1 MLPKRVPIK
10 KTSTKTVEKRRSETV
25 RRQNL
30 NRRREVERR
39 RKMTQINAALNR
51 LSKKFRR
58 VNIPRNT
65 FNVGTVTSGNDRYLS
80 VRLSRKT
87 IKELQNVYKKTWEQR
102 VEYGGSIPFTL
113 SNTRNYV
120 RFGTPT
126 VSTNQKLTSV
136 TPTQEDMTQYIV
148 YHTHPV
154 PEQNRTLFTYP
165 SGTDFRTYISYYPTI
180 QANIILE
187 NQGYYII
194 DLIETNMNKPNPDE
208 VVAEFNR
215 FLSSREFQRVSVNWS
230 NLEYFQTTPD
240 QWKRAV
246 NGYIDPIMR
255 RKFGISIKYY
265 TWDQLGEITLL
276 DKNVIMN
283 VG

>member
-1 MLPKRVPIK
+1 MVSIK
-10 KTSTKTVEKRRSETV
+10 KTSTKTVEKRRAETV

-87 IKELQNVYKKTWEQR
+87 IKELQDIYKKTWEQR

-120 RFGTPT
+120 RFSTPT
-126 VSTNQKLTSV
+126 VSTNQQLASV

-230 NLEYFQTTPD
+230 NLEYFQTTPT

-246 NGYIDPIMR
+246 NNYIDPIMR
-255 RKFGISIKYY
+255 RKFGISVKYY

>member
-1 MLPKRVPIK
+1 MVSIK
-10 KTSTKTVEKRRSETV
+10 KTSTKTVEKRRAETV

-87 IKELQNVYKKTWEQR
+87 IKELQDIYKKTWEQR

-126 VSTNQKLTSV
+126 VSTNQQLTSV

-154 PEQNRTLFTYP
+154 PENNKPLFTYP
-165 SGTDFRTYISYYPTI
+165 SETDFRTYISYYPTI
-180 QANIILE
+180 QANLILE
-187 NQGYYII
+187 YQGYYII

-230 NLEYFQTTPD
+230 NLEYFQTTPT

-246 NGYIDPIMR
+246 NNYIDPIMR
-255 RKFGISIKYY
+255 RKFGISVKYY

-283 VG
+283 IG

>member
-1 MLPKRVPIK
+1 MVSVK

-65 FNVGTVTSGNDRYLS
+65 FNVGTVTASDGNVLS

-87 IKELQNVYKKTWEQR
+87 IKELQDIYKKTWEQR

-120 RFGTPT
+120 RFSTPT
-126 VSTNQKLTSV
+126 VSTNQQLASV

-230 NLEYFQTTPD
+230 NLEYFQTTPT

-246 NGYIDPIMR
+246 NNYIDPIMR
-255 RKFGISIKYY
+255 RKFGISVKYY

-283 VG
+283 IG

>member
-1 MLPKRVPIK
+1 MLSKREPIK
-10 KTSTKTVEKRRSETV
+10 KTSTKTVEKRRSETARMQALV
-25 RRQNL
+25 
-30 NRRREVERR
+30 RRREVERR

-65 FNVGTVTSGNDRYLS
+65 FNVGTVTGGNDRYLS

-87 IKELQNVYKKTWEQR
+87 INELQNVYKKTWEQR
-102 VEYGGSIPFTL
+102 IEYGGSIPFTL

-126 VSTNQKLTSV
+126 VSTNQKLASV

-154 PEQNRTLFTYP
+154 PENNSSLFTYP
-165 SGTDFRTYISYYPTI
+165 SETDFRTYISYYPTI

-208 VVAEFNR
+208 VVTVFKR
-215 FLSSREFQRVSVNWS
+215 FLTSGEFRRVSVNLS
-230 NLEYFQTTPD
+230 NLVYIQTTPG
-240 QWKRAV
+240 QWKKAV

-255 RKFGISIKYY
+255 KKFGISIKYY
-265 TWDQLGEITLL
+265 TWDELGEITLL

>member
-1 MLPKRVPIK
+1 MVSVK

-120 RFGTPT
+120 RFSTPT
-126 VSTNQKLTSV
+126 VSTNQQLASV

-180 QANIILE
+180 QANLILE
-187 NQGYYII
+187 YQGYYII

>member
-1 MLPKRVPIK
+1 MVSAK
-10 KTSTKTVEKRRSETV
+10 KTSTKTVEKRKSETA
-25 RRQNL
+25 RRQTL
-30 NRRREVERR
+30 SRRRDLDRR
-39 RKMTQINAALNR
+39 RRMSRIDAAINR
-51 LSKKFRR
+51 LARNFKR
-58 VNIPRNT
+58 VNIPRDA
-65 FNVGTVTSGNDRYLS
+65 FNLGTVTASDGNVLS

-87 IKELQNVYKKTWEQR
+87 IKELQDIYKKTWEQR
-102 VEYGGSIPFTL
+102 VEYAGSIPFTV

-120 RFGTPT
+120 RFSRPT
-126 VSTNQKLTSV
+126 ARTNQQLATV
-136 TPTQEDMTQYIV
+136 QPTQEEMTQYIV

-154 PEQNRTLFTYP
+154 PEYATPLFTYP
-165 SGTDFRTYISYYPTI
+165 SDSDFRVYINEYPNM
-180 QANIILE
+180 QANLILE

-194 DLIETNMNKPNPDE
+194 DLIETNLNKPKISD
-208 VVAEFNR
+208 VTREFNR
-215 FLSSREFQRVSVNWS
+215 LIQDREFQRVSVTWS
-230 NLEYFQTTPD
+230 NLAYIQTTPT

-246 NGYIDPIMR
+246 NNYIDPIMR

>member
-30 NRRREVERR
+30 NRRHEVERR

-58 VNIPRNT
+58 VNIPMNT

-154 PEQNRTLFTYP
+154 PNQNRALFTYP
-165 SGTDFRTYISYYPTI
+165 SATDFRTYISYYPTI

-246 NGYIDPIMR
+246 NGYVDPIMR
-255 RKFGISIKYY
+255 KKFGISIKYY
-265 TWDQLGEITLL
+265 TWDELGEITLL

-283 VG
+283 IG

>member
-1 MLPKRVPIK
+1 MLSKRTPIK
-10 KTSTKTVEKRRSETV
+10 RINTKTVEKRRAEAV
-25 RRQNL
+25 RRQAL

-58 VNIPRNT
+58 VNIPRNA
-65 FNVGTVTSGNDRYLS
+65 FNVGTVTGGNDRYLS

-87 IKELQNVYKKTWEQR
+87 IRELQNVYKKTWEQR

-120 RFGTPT
+120 KFGTPT
-126 VSTNQKLTSV
+126 ASTNNQLASV

-154 PEQNRTLFTYP
+154 PEQNEPLFTYP
-165 SGTDFRTYISYYPTI
+165 SDTDFRTYISYYPVI

-208 VVAEFNR
+208 VVAEFKR
-215 FLSSREFQRVSVNWS
+215 FLNSREFRRVSVNWS
-230 NLEYFQTTPD
+230 NLAYIQTTPN
-240 QWKRAV
+240 QWKRTV
-246 NGYIDPIMR
+246 NNYIDPIMR

-283 VG
+283 IG

>member
-1 MLPKRVPIK
+1 M
-10 KTSTKTVEKRRSETV
+10 V
-25 RRQNL
+25 RRQAL

-87 IKELQNVYKKTWEQR
+87 INELQNVYKKTWEQR

-120 RFGTPT
+120 KFGTPT
-126 VSTNQKLTSV
+126 VSTNQQLASV

-154 PEQNRTLFTYP
+154 PEQNAPLFTYP
-165 SGTDFRTYISYYPTI
+165 SGTDFRTYISYYPAI

-208 VVAEFNR
+208 VVTEFNR
-215 FLSSREFQRVSVNWS
+215 FLRSGEFRRVSVNWS
-230 NLEYFQTTPD
+230 NLVYIQTTPG
-240 QWKRAV
+240 QWKKAV

-255 RKFGISIKYY
+255 KKFGISIKYY
-265 TWDQLGEITLL
+265 TWDELGEITLL

>member
-1 MLPKRVPIK
+1 MVSIK
-10 KTSTKTVEKRRSETV
+10 KTSTNTVEKRRSEAV

-58 VNIPRNT
+58 VNIPRNA

-102 VEYGGSIPFTL
+102 VEYAGSIPFTL
-113 SNTRNYV
+113 TNTRNYV

-126 VSTNQKLTSV
+126 ARTNQQLASV
-136 TPTQEDMTQYIV
+136 TPTQEEMTQYIV

-154 PEQNRTLFTYP
+154 PENNKPLFTYP
-165 SGTDFRTYISYYPTI
+165 SEADFRTYINYYPSM
-180 QANIILE
+180 QANLILE

-194 DLIETNMNKPNPDE
+194 DLIETNMNKPNPDD
-208 VVAEFNR
+208 VVTEFNNFVR
-215 FLSSREFQRVSVNWS
+215 SREFQRVSVNWS
-230 NLEYFQTTPD
+230 NLAYIQTTAD

-265 TWDQLGEITLL
+265 TWDELGEITLL

-283 VG
+283 IG

>member
-1 MLPKRVPIK
+1 MLPKRESIK
-10 KTSTKTVEKRRSETV
+10 KTSTNTVEKRRSEAV

-58 VNIPRNT
+58 VNIPRNA

-102 VEYGGSIPFTL
+102 VEYAGSIPFTL
-113 SNTRNYV
+113 MNTRNYV

-126 VSTNQKLTSV
+126 ARTNQQLASV
-136 TPTQEDMTQYIV
+136 TPTQEEMTQYIV

-154 PEQNRTLFTYP
+154 PENNKPLFTYP
-165 SGTDFRTYISYYPTI
+165 SEADFRTYINYYPSM
-180 QANIILE
+180 QANLILE

-194 DLIETNMNKPNPDE
+194 DLIETNMNKPNPDD
-208 VVAEFNR
+208 VVTEFNNFVR
-215 FLSSREFQRVSVNWS
+215 SREFQRVSVNWS
-230 NLEYFQTTPD
+230 NLAYIQTTAD

-265 TWDQLGEITLL
+265 TWDELGEITLL

>member
-154 PEQNRTLFTYP
+154 PNQNRALFTYP
-165 SGTDFRTYISYYPTI
+165 SATDFRTYISYYPAI

-215 FLSSREFQRVSVNWS
+215 FLTSRELRRVSVNWS
-230 NLEYFQTTPD
+230 NLVYIQTTPD
-240 QWKRAV
+240 QWKRTV
-246 NGYIDPIMR
+246 NGYVDPIMR
-255 RKFGISIKYY
+255 KKFGISIKYY
-265 TWDQLGEITLL
+265 TWDELGEITLL

>member
-1 MLPKRVPIK
+1 MVSVK
-10 KTSTKTVEKRRSETV
+10 KTSTKTVEKRKSETV
-25 RRQNL
+25 RRQAL
-30 NRRREVERR
+30 NRRREMERR
-39 RKMTQINAALNR
+39 RKMTQIDAALNR

-87 IKELQNVYKKTWEQR
+87 IKELQTVYKKTWEQR

-126 VSTNQKLTSV
+126 VSTNQQLTSV

-154 PEQNRTLFTYP
+154 PENNQPLFTYP
-165 SGTDFRTYISYYPTI
+165 SETDFRTYISYYPTI
-180 QANIILE
+180 QANLIHE
-187 NQGYYII
+187 YQGYYII
-194 DLIETNMNKPNPDE
+194 DLLETNMNKPNPDE

-240 QWKRAV
+240 RWKRAV
-246 NGYIDPIMR
+246 NGYMDPIMR
-255 RKFGISIKYY
+255 KKFGISIKYY
-265 TWDQLGEITLL
+265 TWDELGEITLL

>member
-126 VSTNQKLTSV
+126 VSTNQQLTSV

-154 PEQNRTLFTYP
+154 PENNKPLFTYP
-165 SGTDFRTYISYYPTI
+165 SETDFRTYISYYPTI
-180 QANIILE
+180 QANLILE
-187 NQGYYII
+187 YQGYYII
-194 DLIETNMNKPNPDE
+194 DLLETNMNKPNPDE

-230 NLEYFQTTPD
+230 NLEYFQTTPT
-240 QWKRAV
+240 QWKRTV
-246 NGYIDPIMR
+246 NNYIDPIMR

>member
-1 MLPKRVPIK
+1 MVSIK
-10 KTSTKTVEKRRSETV
+10 KTSTKMLEKRKNETAQ
-25 RRQNL
+25 RQAL

-58 VNIPRNT
+58 VNIPRNA

-102 VEYGGSIPFTL
+102 VEYAGSIPFTL
-113 SNTRNYV
+113 TNTRNYV

-126 VSTNQKLTSV
+126 ARTNQQLASV
-136 TPTQEDMTQYIV
+136 TPTQEEMTQYIV

-154 PEQNRTLFTYP
+154 PENNKPLFTYP
-165 SGTDFRTYISYYPTI
+165 SEADFRTYINYYPSM
-180 QANIILE
+180 QANLILE

-194 DLIETNMNKPNPDE
+194 DLIETNMNKPNPDD
-208 VVAEFNR
+208 VVTEFNNFVR
-215 FLSSREFQRVSVNWS
+215 SREFQRVSVNWS
-230 NLEYFQTTPD
+230 NLAYIQTTAD

-246 NGYIDPIMR
+246 NGYVDPIMR

-265 TWDQLGEITLL
+265 TWDELGEITLL

-283 VG
+283 IG

>member
-1 MLPKRVPIK
+1 MLSKRTPIK
-10 KTSTKTVEKRRSETV
+10 RINTKTVEKRRAEAV
-25 RRQNL
+25 RRQAL
-30 NRRREVERR
+30 NRRREMERR
-39 RKMTQINAALNR
+39 RKMTQIDAALNR

-87 IKELQNVYKKTWEQR
+87 IKELQDIYKKTWEQR

-120 RFGTPT
+120 RFSTPT
-126 VSTNQKLTSV
+126 VSTNQQLASV

-230 NLEYFQTTPD
+230 NLEYFQTTPT

-246 NGYIDPIMR
+246 NNYIDPIMR
-255 RKFGISIKYY
+255 RKFGISVKYY

-283 VG
+283 IG